1 MGDTTSGWR
10 CKSLPENTWK
20 YREMA
25 ENIPIQ
31 IIFVVLPKFHEM
43 AIPRETVE
51 SILQTARIEE
61 VVGEFVALKKK
72 GTNMWGVCPFH
83 NEKTPS
89 FSVNPARNIFK
100 CFGCGKAGDS
110 AKFLMEHEHYTY
122 PEALRYLAK
131 KYNIKIE
138 EKELTAEE
146 IMLQSVREKMFNINE
161 FADKYF
167 VDTLWNTKEGQT
179 IGLEYFRERGYLNP
193 VIEKFHLGYNPDAG
207 GGSIFT
213 EYAKKNGY
221 SEELLE
227 QIGLS
232 IKGQKGPY
240 DRFHGRVMFPIHNLT
255 GRVIGF
261 GGRILVND
269 KKSPKYQNSPESEIY
284 DKKQTLYGIYFAK
297 NAIARQDECILVEGY
312 FDVLRMHQIG
322 IENVVA
328 SSGTSLTME
337 QIRLV
342 KRYTKNITI
351 LYDGD
356 AAGVHAAL
364 RGTDMIL
371 SEGMNVRVVVL
382 PPEHDPDSFGQDFSV
397 EYVSK
402 YLKENAKDFLRF
414 KTELLLKDAEND
426 PIKRGQ
432 VIRDIVETISV
443 IPDSIFRITYVKEC
457 SHLLDMP
464 EQTLTNEL
472 NKILRVNLK
481 KSLGLGSEALPEPD
495 TTTPKQEESIEE
507 QLPAGYYQ
515 ERELVKLLLMYGNNM
530 IADERIDENG
540 QKVYEQV
547 SVAQLIVDEL
557 KMDGFLFTNH
567 VNRKIF
573 EVFDKAIDQG
583 YIPDDRFFVSHEDET
598 IAQLAA
604 DLLSSPYKL
613 DQWEKYGIFVKREED
628 MLRATVLSSIYRY
641 KDLIIEERRKTV
653 EEELKS
659 AGDSDDLL
667 ILLKR
672 KIDLDDIRKQI
683 NKMLGIVIAK

>member
-1 MGDTTSGWR
+1 VG
-10 CKSLPENTWK
+10 
-20 YREMA
+20 
-25 ENIPIQ
+25 Q
-31 IIFVVLPKFHEM
+31 FV
-43 AIPRETVE
+43 T
-51 SILQTARIEE
+51 
-61 VVGEFVALKKK
+61 LKKR
-72 GTNMWGVCPFH
+72 GSNLWGNCPFH

-146 IMLQSVREKMFNINE
+146 IMQQSLREKMFNINE

-167 VDTLWNTKEGQT
+167 VDTLWNTDEGRT
-179 IGLEYFRERGYLNP
+179 VGLEYFRERGYFDP
-193 VIEKFHLGYNPDAG
+193 IIEKFHLGYSPEKWDA
-207 GGSIFT
+207 FT
-213 EYAKKNGY
+213 TYAKENGY
-221 SEELLE
+221 SDELLE

-232 IKGQKGPY
+232 LKGNKGLY
-240 DRFHGRVMFPIHNLT
+240 DRYHGRVMFPIHNLT

-261 GGRILVND
+261 GGRILTND

-297 NAIARQDECILVEGY
+297 NAISRENECILVEGY

-342 KRYTKNITI
+342 KRYTKNITM

-356 AAGVHAAL
+356 SAGIHAAL

-382 PPEHDPDSFGQDFSV
+382 PPEHDPDTFGKENSV
-397 EYVSK
+397 EYVK
-402 YLKENAKDFLRF
+402 NYLKANAKDFVRF
-414 KTELLLKDAEND
+414 KTEQLLKDADND
-426 PIKRGQ
+426 PIKRGE
-432 VIRDIVETISV
+432 VIREIVETISV
-443 IPDSIFRITYVKEC
+443 IPDNIFRITYVKEC
-457 SHLLDMP
+457 SVLLNMP

-472 NKILRVNLK
+472 NKLLRAKFK
-481 KSLGLGSEALPEPD
+481 KSLGQEGESLPD
-495 TTTPKQEESIEE
+495 NTQTTTIATPQQPTETLEE
-507 QLPAGYYQ
+507 QLPSYYYQ
-515 ERELVKLLLMYGNNM
+515 ERELVKLLLMYGQDM
-530 IADERIDENG
+530 IVEERFDDKG
-540 QKVYEQV
+540 QRLLEQV
-547 SVAQLIVDEL
+547 TVAQFIIDDL
-557 KMDGFLFTNH
+557 KNDDCLFLDPI
-567 VNRKIF
+567 NRRIF
-573 EVFDKAIDQG
+573 DIFDKAIDEG
-583 YIPDDRFFVSHEDET
+583 TIPNDQVFISNEDAD

-604 DLLSSPYKL
+604 DLLSSQYKL
-613 DQWEKYGIFVKREED
+613 DQWEKHGIFVKREED
-628 MLRATVLSSIYRY
+628 VLRTTVLSSIYRY
-641 KDLIIEERRKTV
+641 KDLIIEERRKAV
-653 EEELKS
+653 EEKLKNTENLE
-659 AGDSDDLL
+659 DQL

-672 KIDLDDIRKQI
+672 KKELDDIRMQF
-683 NKMLGIVIAK
+683 NKALGIVIAK

>member
-1 MGDTTSGWR
+1 
-10 CKSLPENTWK
+10 
-20 YREMA
+20 
-25 ENIPIQ
+25 
-31 IIFVVLPKFHEM
+31 M

-51 SILQTARIEE
+51 QILQAAHIED
-61 VVGEFVALKKK
+61 VVGEFVTLKKK
-72 GTNMWGVCPFH
+72 GSNLWGNCPFH

-138 EKELTAEE
+138 EKQQTAEE
-146 IMLQSVREKMFNINE
+146 IMQQSVREKMYNINE

-167 VDTLWNTKEGQT
+167 VDTLWNTDEGKT
-179 IGLEYFRERGYLNP
+179 IGLEYFRERGYFDP
-193 VIEKFHLGYNPDAG
+193 IIQKFHLGYNPAKWDA
-207 GGSIFT
+207 FT

-232 IKGQKGPY
+232 IKGNNGLY
-240 DRFHGRVMFPIHNLT
+240 DRYHGRVMFPIHSLT

-342 KRYTKNITI
+342 KRYTKNITM

-356 AAGVHAAL
+356 AAGIHAAL

-382 PPEHDPDSFGQDFSV
+382 PPEHDPDTFGKEFSV
-397 EYVSK
+397 EYVSN
-402 YLKENAKDFLRF
+402 YLKENAKDFIRF

-457 SHLLDMP
+457 SRLLDMP

-472 NKILRVNLK
+472 NKILRAKLK
-481 KSLGLGSEALPEPD
+481 KTLGIEDNVVPETD
-495 TTTPKQEESIEE
+495 TTVVTPKQEENVED

-515 ERELVKLLLMYGNNM
+515 ERELVKLLLMYGQEL
-530 IADERIDENG
+530 IVDEREDENG
-540 QKVYEQV
+540 EKVYEQV
-547 SVAQLIVDEL
+547 TVAQLIVDDL
-557 KMDGFLFTNH
+557 KMDGFTFTNV

-573 EVFDKAIDQG
+573 DIFDQAIDEG
-583 YIPDDRFFVSHEDET
+583 RIPDDHYFVSNEDET

-604 DLLSSPYKL
+604 DLLSTPYKL
-613 DQWEKYGIFVKREED
+613 DQWDKYGIFVKREENV
-628 MLRATVLSSIYRY
+628 LRDTVLSSLFRY
-641 KDLIIEERRKTV
+641 KDLIIEERRKAI
-653 EEELKS
+653 EEALKNEAEL
-659 AGDSDDLL
+659 DNQL
-667 ILLKR
+667 ILLKQ
-672 KIDLDDIRKQI
+672 KKDLDDIRKQI
-683 NKMLGIVIAK
+683 NRHLGIVIAK

>member
-1 MGDTTSGWR
+1 
-10 CKSLPENTWK
+10 
-20 YREMA
+20 
-25 ENIPIQ
+25 
-31 IIFVVLPKFHEM
+31 M

-51 SILQTARIEE
+51 QILQAAHIEE
-61 VVGEFVALKKK
+61 VVGEFVTLKKR
-72 GTNMWGVCPFH
+72 GSNMWGNCPFH

-110 AKFLMEHEHYTY
+110 AKFLMEHEHFTY

-138 EKELTAEE
+138 EKQQTAEE
-146 IMLQSVREKMFNINE
+146 IMQQSLREKMFNINE

-167 VDTLWNTKEGQT
+167 VDTLWNTEEGRT

-193 VIEKFHLGYNPDAG
+193 IIEKFHLGYNPDSAHWDA
-207 GGSIFT
+207 FT
-213 EYAKKNGY
+213 DHAKKNGY

-232 IKGQKGPY
+232 IKGSKGLY
-240 DRFHGRVMFPIHNLT
+240 DRYHGRVMFPIHSLT

-342 KRYTKNITI
+342 KRYTKNITM

-356 AAGVHAAL
+356 AAGIHAAL

-382 PPEHDPDSFGQDFSV
+382 PPEHDPDTFGKEFST
-397 EYVSK
+397 EYVSN
-402 YLKENAKDFLRF
+402 YLKENAKDFIRF

-457 SHLLDMP
+457 SRLLDMP

-472 NKILRVNLK
+472 NKILRSKLK
-481 KSLGLGSEALPEPD
+481 KTLGIDDNVVPETE
-495 TTTPKQEESIEE
+495 TTTVTPKQEESVED

-515 ERELVKLLLMYGNNM
+515 ERELVKLLLMYGKEM
-530 IADERIDENG
+530 IADERLDENG
-540 QKVYEQV
+540 EKIYEQV
-547 SVAQLIVDEL
+547 SVAQLIVDDL
-557 KMDGFLFTNH
+557 KMDDFLFTNAI
-567 VNRKIF
+567 NRKIF
-573 EVFDKAIDQG
+573 DIFDQAIDAG
-583 YIPDDRFFVSHEDET
+583 YIPDDQYFVSHEDET

-604 DLLSSPYKL
+604 DLLSTPYKL
-613 DQWEKYGIFVKREED
+613 DQWEKYGIFVKQEED
-628 MLRATVLSSIYRY
+628 VLRATVLSTIYRY
-641 KDLIIEERRKTV
+641 KDLIIEERRKAI
-653 EEELKS
+653 EEELKTTE
-659 AGDSDDLL
+659 DVDDQL

-672 KIDLDDIRKQI
+672 KKDLDDIRKQI
-683 NKMLGIVIAK
+683 NKELGIVIAK

>member
-1 MGDTTSGWR
+1 
-10 CKSLPENTWK
+10 
-20 YREMA
+20 
-25 ENIPIQ
+25 
-31 IIFVVLPKFHEM
+31 M

-51 SILQTARIEE
+51 QILQAAHIEE
-61 VVGEFVALKKK
+61 VVGEFVTLKKR
-72 GTNMWGVCPFH
+72 GSNLWGNCPFH

-110 AKFLMEHEHYTY
+110 AKFLMEHEHFSY

-138 EKELTAEE
+138 EKEQTAEE

-167 VDTLWNTKEGQT
+167 VDTLWNTDEGKT
-179 IGLEYFRERGYLNP
+179 IGLQYFRERGYLNP
-193 VIEKFHLGYNPDAG
+193 IIEKFHLGYSPAKWDA
-207 GGSIFT
+207 FT
-213 EYAKKNGY
+213 AYAKENGY
-221 SEELLE
+221 SDELLE
-227 QIGLS
+227 QIGFS
-232 IKGQKGPY
+232 IKGQKGLY
-240 DRFHGRVMFPIHNLT
+240 DRYHGRVMFPIHNLT

-261 GGRILVND
+261 GGRILQND
-269 KKSPKYQNSPESEIY
+269 PEKKLAKYQNSPESEIY

-342 KRYTKNITI
+342 KRYTKNITM

-356 AAGVHAAL
+356 SAGIHAAL

-371 SEGMNVRVVVL
+371 GEGMNVRIVML
-382 PPEHDPDSFGQDFSV
+382 PPEHDPDTFGKEFSV
-397 EYVSK
+397 EYVSN
-402 YLKENAKDFLRF
+402 YLKENAKDFIRF
-414 KTELLLKDAEND
+414 KTELLLKDTGND

-432 VIRDIVETISV
+432 VVRDIVETIAV

-457 SHLLDMP
+457 SRLLDMP

-472 NKILRVNLK
+472 NKILRAK
-481 KSLGLGSEALPEPD
+481 FRKSLGVEGEALPETD
-495 TTTPKQEESIEE
+495 TKPVTPKQEETIED

-515 ERELVKLLLMYGNNM
+515 ERELVKLLLMFGAEM
-530 IADERIDENG
+530 IVDVRDDENG

-547 SVAQLIVDEL
+547 TVAQFIIDDLKNDECQ
-557 KMDGFLFTNH
+557 FLDP
-567 VNRKIF
+567 VNRK
-573 EVFDKAIDQG
+573 VFDFFDLAIDEG
-583 YIPDDRFFVSHEDET
+583 RIPDGQFFTSNEDEA
-598 IAQLAA
+598 IAELAA
-604 DLLSSPYKL
+604 NLLSSPYKL
-613 DQWEKYGIFVKREED
+613 DRWEKHGIFVKREEN
-628 MLRATVLSSIYRY
+628 MLRTTVLSSIYRY
-641 KDLIIEERRKTV
+641 KDLIIEGRRKAV
-653 EEELKS
+653 EEELKTET
-659 AGDSDDLL
+659 DPDNQL

-672 KIDLDDIRKQI
+672 MKDYDEIRKRF
-683 NKMLGIVIAK
+683 NKELGIVIAK

>member
-1 MGDTTSGWR
+1 
-10 CKSLPENTWK
+10 
-20 YREMA
+20 
-25 ENIPIQ
+25 
-31 IIFVVLPKFHEM
+31 M

-51 SILQTARIEE
+51 QILQAARIEE
-61 VVGEFVALKKK
+61 VVGEFVTLKKR
-72 GTNMWGVCPFH
+72 GSNMWGTCPFH

-110 AKFLMEHEHYTY
+110 AKFLMEHEHFSY

-138 EKELTAEE
+138 EKEQTPEE
-146 IMLQSVREKMFNINE
+146 IMQQSLREKMFNINE

-167 VDTLWNTKEGQT
+167 VDTLWNTEEGRA
-179 IGLEYFRERGYLNP
+179 IGLEYFRERGYFDP
-193 VIEKFHLGYNPDAG
+193 IIEKFHLGYNPDATHWDA
-207 GGSIFT
+207 FT
-213 EYAKKNGY
+213 EHAKKNGY

-232 IKGQKGPY
+232 IKGQKGLY
-240 DRFHGRVMFPIHNLT
+240 DRYHGRVMFPIHNLT

-342 KRYTKNITI
+342 KRYTKNITM

-356 AAGVHAAL
+356 AAGIHAAL

-382 PPEHDPDSFGQDFSV
+382 PPEHDPDTFGKEFST
-397 EYVSK
+397 EYVTN
-402 YLKENAKDFLRF
+402 YLKENAKDFIRF

-443 IPDSIFRITYVKEC
+443 IPDNIFRITYVKEC
-457 SHLLDMP
+457 SRLLDMP
-464 EQTLTNEL
+464 EQALTNEL
-472 NKILRVNLK
+472 NKILRAKLK
-481 KSLGLGSEALPEPD
+481 KTLGVEGEALPEPD
-495 TTTPKQEESIEE
+495 TTTTKQEEPAED

-515 ERELVKLLLMYGNNM
+515 ERELVKLLLMYGQET
-530 IADERIDENG
+530 IYDEREEENG
-540 QKVYEQV
+540 EKIFEQV
-547 SVAQLIVDEL
+547 TVAQFIIDDL
-557 KMDGFLFTNH
+557 KMDGILFVDP
-567 VNRKIF
+567 VNRK
-573 EVFDKAIDQG
+573 VFDIYDQALDEG
-583 YIPDDRFFVSHEDET
+583 RIPDDQFFVSHEDEGVS
-598 IAQLAA
+598 QLAA
-604 DLLSSPYKL
+604 DLLSTPYKL

-628 MLRATVLSSIYRY
+628 VLKATVMSSIYRY
-641 KDLIIEERRKTV
+641 KDLIIESRRKDV

-659 AGDSDDLL
+659 AEDLGDQL

-672 KIDLDDIRKQI
+672 KKDLDEIRKHI
-683 NKMLGIVIAK
+683 NKKLGIVIAK

>member
-1 MGDTTSGWR
+1 
-10 CKSLPENTWK
+10 
-20 YREMA
+20 
-25 ENIPIQ
+25 
-31 IIFVVLPKFHEM
+31 M

-51 SILQTARIEE
+51 QILQAAHIEE
-61 VVGEFVALKKK
+61 VVGEFVTLKKK
-72 GTNMWGVCPFH
+72 GSNLWGNCPFR

-138 EKELTAEE
+138 EKQQTAEE
-146 IMLQSVREKMFNINE
+146 VMQQSIREKMFNINE

-167 VDTLWNTKEGQT
+167 VDTLWNTDEGKT
-179 IGLEYFRERGYLNP
+179 FGLEYFRERGYFDP
-193 VIEKFHLGYNPDAG
+193 IIQKFHLGYNPAKWDA
-207 GGSIFT
+207 FT
-213 EYAKKNGY
+213 SYAKKNGY

-232 IKGQKGPY
+232 IKGNNGLY
-240 DRFHGRVMFPIHNLT
+240 DRYHGRVMFPIHSLT

-261 GGRILVND
+261 GGRILTND

-297 NAIARQDECILVEGY
+297 NAIARLDECILVEGY

-342 KRYTKNITI
+342 KRYTKNITM

-356 AAGVHAAL
+356 AAGIHAAL

-382 PPEHDPDSFGQDFSV
+382 PPEHDPDTFGKEFST
-397 EYVSK
+397 EYVSN
-402 YLKENAKDFLRF
+402 YLKENAKDFIRF

-457 SHLLDMP
+457 SRLLDMP

-472 NKILRVNLK
+472 NKILRAKLK
-481 KSLGLGSEALPEPD
+481 KTLGIEENVVPETD
-495 TTTPKQEESIEE
+495 TTTVTPKQDENVEE

-515 ERELVKLLLMYGNNM
+515 ERELVKLLLMYGKEV
-530 IADERIDENG
+530 IVDEREDENG
-540 QKVYEQV
+540 EKVYEQV
-547 SVAQLIVDEL
+547 TVAQMIVDDL
-557 KMDGFLFTNH
+557 KMDGFTFTNV

-573 EVFDKAIDQG
+573 DLFDQALDEGRIPNDQ
-583 YIPDDRFFVSHEDET
+583 FFISHEDET

-613 DQWEKYGIFVKREED
+613 DQWEKYGIYVKREEN
-628 MLRATVLSSIYRY
+628 MLRTTVLSSLYRY
-641 KDLIIEERRKTV
+641 KDLIIGERRKAI
-653 EEELKS
+653 EEALKTEE
-659 AGDSDDLL
+659 DLDNQL
-667 ILLKR
+667 ILLKQ
-672 KIDLDDIRKQI
+672 KKDLDDIRKQI
-683 NKMLGIVIAK
+683 NKELGIVIAK

>member
-1 MGDTTSGWR
+1 
-10 CKSLPENTWK
+10 
-20 YREMA
+20 
-25 ENIPIQ
+25 
-31 IIFVVLPKFHEM
+31 M

-51 SILQTARIEE
+51 QILQAARIEE
-61 VVGEFVALKKK
+61 VVGEFVTLKKR
-72 GTNMWGVCPFH
+72 GSNMWGTCPFH

-110 AKFLMEHEHYTY
+110 AKFLMEHEHFSY

-138 EKELTAEE
+138 EKEQTPEE
-146 IMLQSVREKMFNINE
+146 IMQQSLREKMFNINE

-167 VDTLWNTKEGQT
+167 VDTLWNTEEGRA
-179 IGLEYFRERGYLNP
+179 IGLEYFRERGYFDP
-193 VIEKFHLGYNPDAG
+193 IIEKFHLGYNPDATHWDA
-207 GGSIFT
+207 FT
-213 EYAKKNGY
+213 EHAKKNGY

-232 IKGQKGPY
+232 IKGQKGLY
-240 DRFHGRVMFPIHNLT
+240 DRYHGRVMFPIHNLT

-337 QIRLV
+337 QICLV
-342 KRYTKNITI
+342 KRYTKNITM

-356 AAGVHAAL
+356 AAGIHAAL

-382 PPEHDPDSFGQDFSV
+382 PPEHDPDTFGKEFST
-397 EYVSK
+397 EYVTN
-402 YLKENAKDFLRF
+402 YLKENAKDFIRF

-443 IPDSIFRITYVKEC
+443 IPDNIFRITYVKEC
-457 SHLLDMP
+457 SRLLDMP
-464 EQTLTNEL
+464 EQALTNEL
-472 NKILRVNLK
+472 NKILRAKLK
-481 KSLGLGSEALPEPD
+481 KTLGVEGEALPEPD
-495 TTTPKQEESIEE
+495 TTTTKQEEPAED

-515 ERELVKLLLMYGNNM
+515 ERELVKLLLMYGQET
-530 IADERIDENG
+530 IYDEREEENG
-540 QKVYEQV
+540 EKIFEQV
-547 SVAQLIVDEL
+547 TVAQFIIDDL
-557 KMDGFLFTNH
+557 KMDGILFVDP
-567 VNRKIF
+567 VNRK
-573 EVFDKAIDQG
+573 VFDIYDQALDEG
-583 YIPDDRFFVSHEDET
+583 RIPDDQFFFSHEDEGVS
-598 IAQLAA
+598 QLAA
-604 DLLSSPYKL
+604 DLLSTPYKL

-628 MLRATVLSSIYRY
+628 VLKATVMSSIYRY
-641 KDLIIEERRKTV
+641 KDLIIESRRKDV

-659 AGDSDDLL
+659 AEDLGDQL

-672 KIDLDDIRKQI
+672 KKDLDEIRRHI
-683 NKMLGIVIAK
+683 NKKLGIVIAK

>member
-1 MGDTTSGWR
+1 
-10 CKSLPENTWK
+10 
-20 YREMA
+20 
-25 ENIPIQ
+25 
-31 IIFVVLPKFHEM
+31 M

-51 SILQTARIEE
+51 QILQTARIEE
-61 VVGEFVALKKK
+61 VVGEFVALKKR
-72 GTNMWGVCPFH
+72 GSNLWGACPFH

-138 EKELTAEE
+138 EKEQTAEE
-146 IMLQSVREKMFNINE
+146 IMQQSIREKMFNINE

-167 VDTLWNTKEGQT
+167 VDTLWNTEEGRT
-179 IGLEYFRERGYLNP
+179 IGLEYFRERGYFDP
-193 VIEKFHLGYNPDAG
+193 IIQKFHLGYSPAEWDA
-207 GGSIFT
+207 FT
-213 EYAKKNGY
+213 KHAKQNGY
-221 SEELLE
+221 ADDLLE
-227 QIGLS
+227 QIGFS
-232 IKGQKGPY
+232 IKGQKGLY
-240 DRFHGRVMFPIHNLT
+240 DRYHGRVMFPIHNLT
-255 GRVIGF
+255 GKVIGF
-261 GGRILVND
+261 GGRILTND

-297 NAIARQDECILVEGY
+297 NAIAKSDECILVEGY

-322 IENVVA
+322 VENVVA

-342 KRYTKNITI
+342 KRYTKNITM

-356 AAGVHAAL
+356 AAGLHAAL

-382 PPEHDPDSFGQDFSV
+382 PPEHDPDTFGKEFSV
-397 EYVSK
+397 EYVSN
-402 YLKENAKDFLRF
+402 YLKENAKDFIRF

-432 VIRDIVETISV
+432 VIHDIVETISV
-443 IPDSIFRITYVKEC
+443 IPDNIFRITYVKEC
-457 SHLLDMP
+457 SHLLNMP

-472 NKILRVNLK
+472 NKLLRSKYK
-481 KSLGLGSEALPEPD
+481 KSLGIEDNAVTETD
-495 TTTPKQEESIEE
+495 TTTTTKQEESVED

-515 ERELVKLLLMYGNNM
+515 ERELVKLLLMYGKHM
-530 IADERIDENG
+530 IADERLDENG

-547 SVAQLIVDEL
+547 SVAQLIIDEL
-557 KMDGFLFTNH
+557 KMDGFVFTNH
-567 VNRKIF
+567 VNQKIF
-573 EVFDKAIDQG
+573 NIFDQAIDEG
-583 YIPDDRFFVSHEDET
+583 YIPDDQVFVSHEDET

-604 DLLSSPYKL
+604 DLLLSPYRL
-613 DQWEKYGIFVKREED
+613 DQWEKYGIFVKQEED
-628 MLRATVLSSIYRY
+628 VLRAMVLSSIYRY
-641 KDLIIEERRKTV
+641 KDLIIEERRKTI
-653 EEELKS
+653 EEELK
-659 AGDSDDLL
+659 ATTDLADQF
-667 ILLKR
+667 ILLKQ
-672 KIDLDDIRKQI
+672 KKDLDEIRKQI
-683 NKMLGIVIAK
+683 NKELGIVIAK

>member
-1 MGDTTSGWR
+1 
-10 CKSLPENTWK
+10 
-20 YREMA
+20 
-25 ENIPIQ
+25 
-31 IIFVVLPKFHEM
+31 M

-51 SILQTARIEE
+51 QILQAARIEE
-61 VVGEFVALKKK
+61 VVGEFVTLKKR
-72 GTNMWGVCPFH
+72 GSNLWGNCPFH

-110 AKFLMEHEHYTY
+110 AKFLMEHEHFTY

-138 EKELTAEE
+138 EKQQTAAE
-146 IMLQSVREKMFNINE
+146 IMQQSIREKMYNINE

-167 VDTLWNTKEGQT
+167 VDTLWNTEEGKT

-193 VIEKFHLGYNPDAG
+193 IIEKFHLGYNPDSAHWDA
-207 GGSIFT
+207 FT
-213 EYAKKNGY
+213 EHAKKNGY

-232 IKGQKGPY
+232 IKGSKGLY
-240 DRFHGRVMFPIHNLT
+240 DRYHGRVMFPIHSLT

-342 KRYTKNITI
+342 KRYTKNITM

-356 AAGVHAAL
+356 AAGIHAAL

-382 PPEHDPDSFGQDFSV
+382 PPEHDPDTFGKEFST
-397 EYVSK
+397 EYVSN
-402 YLKENAKDFLRF
+402 YLKENAKDFIRF
-414 KTELLLKDAEND
+414 KTELLLKDAESD

-432 VIRDIVETISV
+432 VIREIVETISV

-457 SHLLDMP
+457 SRLLDMP

-472 NKILRVNLK
+472 NKILRSKLK
-481 KSLGLGSEALPEPD
+481 KTLGIEDNVVPETD
-495 TTTPKQEESIEE
+495 ATTVTPKQEESVDD
-507 QLPAGYYQ
+507 QLPAGYFQ
-515 ERELVKLLLMYGNNM
+515 ERELVKLLLMYGKEM
-530 IADERIDENG
+530 IADERLDENG
-540 QKVYEQV
+540 EKIYEQV
-547 SVAQLIVDEL
+547 SVAQLIVDDL
-557 KMDGFLFTNH
+557 KMDDFVFTNV
-567 VNRKIF
+567 VNKKIF
-573 EVFDKAIDQG
+573 DIFDQAIDAG
-583 YIPDDRFFVSHEDET
+583 YIPDDQFFVSNEDET

-604 DLLSSPYKL
+604 DLLSTPYKL

-641 KDLIIEERRKTV
+641 KDLIIEERRKAI
-653 EEELKS
+653 EEELKTTED
-659 AGDSDDLL
+659 ADDQF

-672 KIDLDDIRKQI
+672 KKDLDDIRKQI
-683 NKMLGIVIAK
+683 NKELGIVIAK

>member
-1 MGDTTSGWR
+1 
-10 CKSLPENTWK
+10 
-20 YREMA
+20 
-25 ENIPIQ
+25 
-31 IIFVVLPKFHEM
+31 M

-51 SILQTARIEE
+51 QILQAAHIEE
-61 VVGEFVALKKK
+61 VVGEFVTLKKR
-72 GTNMWGVCPFH
+72 GSNLWGNCPFH

-110 AKFLMEHEHYTY
+110 AKFLMEHEHFTY

-138 EKELTAEE
+138 EKQQTPEE
-146 IMLQSVREKMFNINE
+146 IMQQSIREKMFNINE

-167 VDTLWNTKEGQT
+167 VDTLWNTDEGKT
-179 IGLEYFRERGYLNP
+179 IGLEYFRERGYFDP
-193 VIEKFHLGYNPDAG
+193 IIEKFHLGYSPAKWDA
-207 GGSIFT
+207 FT
-213 EYAKKNGY
+213 THAKQNGY
-221 SEELLE
+221 ADELLE
-227 QIGLS
+227 QIGFS
-232 IKGQKGPY
+232 IKGQKGLY
-240 DRFHGRVMFPIHNLT
+240 DRYHGRVMFPIHNLT

-261 GGRILVND
+261 GGRILTND

-342 KRYTKNITI
+342 KRYTKNITM

-356 AAGVHAAL
+356 AAGQHAAL

-371 SEGMNVRVVVL
+371 SEGMNVRVVLL
-382 PPEHDPDSFGQDFSV
+382 PPEHDPDTFGKEFSV
-397 EYVSK
+397 EYVSN
-402 YLKENAKDFLRF
+402 YLKENAKDFIRF

-432 VIRDIVETISV
+432 VIRDIVESISV

-457 SHLLDMP
+457 SRLLDMP

-472 NKILRVNLK
+472 NKILRAKLK
-481 KSLGLGSEALPEPD
+481 KTLGIEDNVAPETD
-495 TTTPKQEESIEE
+495 ATTSPKQEETVED

-515 ERELVKLLLMYGNNM
+515 ERELVKLLLMYGGELFV
-530 IADERIDENG
+530 DDRKDENG
-540 QKVYEQV
+540 EIVYEQV
-547 SVAQLIVDEL
+547 SVAQYIIDEL
-557 KMDGFLFTNH
+557 KQDGFLFTNV

-573 EVFDKAIDQG
+573 DIFDHALDEGRIPNDQ
-583 YIPDDRFFVSHEDET
+583 FFVSHEDET
-598 IAQLAA
+598 IAERAA
-604 DLLSSPYKL
+604 DLLSTPYKL
-613 DQWEKYGIFVKREED
+613 DQWEKYSIFVKREEN
-628 MLRATVLSSIYRY
+628 MLRSVVKSSVARYRE
-641 KDLIIEERRKTV
+641 IIVDDRCKAI
-653 EEELKS
+653 EEELKTTE
-659 AGDSDDLL
+659 DLDDQF

-672 KIDLDDIRKQI
+672 KKDLDDMRKQI
-683 NKMLGIVIAK
+683 NDELGIVITK

>member
-1 MGDTTSGWR
+1 
-10 CKSLPENTWK
+10 
-20 YREMA
+20 
-25 ENIPIQ
+25 
-31 IIFVVLPKFHEM
+31 M

-51 SILQTARIEE
+51 QILQAAHIEE
-61 VVGEFVALKKK
+61 VVGEFVTLKKR
-72 GTNMWGVCPFH
+72 GSNLWGNCPFH

-110 AKFLMEHEHYTY
+110 AKFLMEHEHFTY

-138 EKELTAEE
+138 EKQQTPEE
-146 IMLQSVREKMFNINE
+146 IMQQSIREKMFNINE

-167 VDTLWNTKEGQT
+167 VDTLWNTDEGKT
-179 IGLEYFRERGYLNP
+179 IGLEYFRERGYFDP
-193 VIEKFHLGYNPDAG
+193 IIEKFHLGYSPAKWDA
-207 GGSIFT
+207 FT
-213 EYAKKNGY
+213 THAKQNGY
-221 SEELLE
+221 ADELLE
-227 QIGLS
+227 QIGFS
-232 IKGQKGPY
+232 IKGQKGLY
-240 DRFHGRVMFPIHNLT
+240 DRYHGRVMFPIHNLT

-261 GGRILVND
+261 GGRILTND

-342 KRYTKNITI
+342 KRYTKNITM

-356 AAGVHAAL
+356 AAGQHAAL

-371 SEGMNVRVVVL
+371 SEGMNVRVVLL
-382 PPEHDPDSFGQDFSV
+382 PPEHDPDTFGKEFSV
-397 EYVSK
+397 EYVSN
-402 YLKENAKDFLRF
+402 YLKENAKDFIRF

-432 VIRDIVETISV
+432 VIRDIVESISV

-457 SHLLDMP
+457 SRLLDMP

-472 NKILRVNLK
+472 NKILRAKLK
-481 KSLGLGSEALPEPD
+481 KTLGIEDNVATETD
-495 TTTPKQEESIEE
+495 ATTSPKQEETVED

-515 ERELVKLLLMYGNNM
+515 ERELVKLLLMYGGESFV
-530 IADERIDENG
+530 DDRKDENG
-540 QKVYEQV
+540 EIVYEQV
-547 SVAQLIVDEL
+547 SVAQYIIDEL
-557 KMDGFLFTNH
+557 KQDGFLFTNV

-573 EVFDKAIDQG
+573 DIFDHALDEGRIPNDQ
-583 YIPDDRFFVSHEDET
+583 FFVSHEDET
-598 IAQLAA
+598 IAERAA
-604 DLLSSPYKL
+604 DLLSTPYKL
-613 DQWEKYGIFVKREED
+613 DQWEKYSIFVKREEN
-628 MLRATVLSSIYRY
+628 MLRSVVKSSVARYRE
-641 KDLIIEERRKTV
+641 IIVDDRCKAI
-653 EEELKS
+653 EEELKTTE
-659 AGDSDDLL
+659 DLDDQF

-672 KIDLDDIRKQI
+672 KKDLDDMRKQI
-683 NKMLGIVIAK
+683 NDELGIVITK

>member
-1 MGDTTSGWR
+1 MSFFTIFAIQFTT
-10 CKSLPENTWK
+10 
-20 YREMA
+20 
-25 ENIPIQ
+25 
-31 IIFVVLPKFHEM
+31 M

-51 SILQTARIEE
+51 QILQAAHIEE
-61 VVGEFVALKKK
+61 VVGEFVTLKKR
-72 GTNMWGVCPFH
+72 GSNLWGNCPFH

-138 EKELTAEE
+138 EKEQTPEE
-146 IMLQSVREKMFNINE
+146 IMQQSIREKMFNINE

-167 VDTLWNTKEGQT
+167 VDTLWNTEEGKT
-179 IGLEYFRERGYLNP
+179 IGLQYFRERGYLNP
-193 VIEKFHLGYNPDAG
+193 IIEKFQLGYSPAKWDA
-207 GGSIFT
+207 FT
-213 EYAKKNGY
+213 TYAKQNGY

-232 IKGQKGPY
+232 LKGNKGLY
-240 DRFHGRVMFPIHNLT
+240 DRYHGRVMFPIHNLT

-269 KKSPKYQNSPESEIY
+269 PEKKSPKYQNSPESEIY

-342 KRYTKNITI
+342 KRYTKNITM
-351 LYDGD
+351 LYNGD
-356 AAGVHAAL
+356 AAGQHAAL

-371 SEGMNVRVVVL
+371 SEGMNVRVVLL
-382 PPEHDPDSFGQDFSV
+382 PPEHDPDTFGKEYSV
-397 EYVSK
+397 EYVSN
-402 YLKENAKDFLRF
+402 YLKENAKDFVRF

-432 VIRDIVETISV
+432 VIREIVETISV

-457 SHLLDMP
+457 SRLLDMP

-472 NKILRVNLK
+472 NKILRAKLK
-481 KSLGLGSEALPEPD
+481 KTLGIDENVIPETEAT
-495 TTTPKQEESIEE
+495 TTTPKQEETVED
-507 QLPAGYYQ
+507 QLPAGFYQ
-515 ERELVKLLLMYGNNM
+515 ERELVKLLLMYGKEM
-530 IADERIDENG
+530 IVDERIDESG
-540 QKVYEQV
+540 ERILEQV
-547 SVAQLIVDEL
+547 SVAQFIVDDL
-557 KMDGFLFTNH
+557 KNDGFVFTNA
-567 VNRKIF
+567 VNQKIF
-573 EVFDKAIDQG
+573 NIFDQAIDEG
-583 YIPDDRFFVSHEDET
+583 IIPDDSFFVSHEDET

-628 MLRATVLSSIYRY
+628 ILWATVLSSIYRY
-641 KDLIIEERRKTV
+641 KDLIIEQRRRAV
-653 EEELKS
+653 EEELKTTV
-659 AGDSDDLL
+659 DPDDQL

-672 KIDLDDIRKQI
+672 KKDLDDIRKTI
-683 NKMLGIVIAK
+683 NKELGIVIAK

>member
-1 MGDTTSGWR
+1 M
-10 CKSLPENTWK
+10 E
-20 YREMA
+20 
-25 ENIPIQ
+25 Q
-31 IIFVVLPKFHEM
+31 
-43 AIPRETVE
+43 
-51 SILQTARIEE
+51 ILQAAHIEE
-61 VVGEFVALKKK
+61 VVGEFVTLKKR
-72 GTNMWGVCPFH
+72 GSNMWGNCPFH

-110 AKFLMEHEHYTY
+110 AKFLMEHEHFSY

-138 EKELTAEE
+138 EKEQTAEE
-146 IMLQSVREKMFNINE
+146 IMQQSIREKMFNINE

-167 VDTLWNTKEGQT
+167 VDTLWNTEEGKT
-179 IGLEYFRERGYLNP
+179 IGLEYFRERGYFDP
-193 VIEKFHLGYNPDAG
+193 IIQKFHLGYSPAEWDA
-207 GGSIFT
+207 FT
-213 EYAKKNGY
+213 KHAKQNGY
-221 SEELLE
+221 SDELLE

-232 IKGQKGPY
+232 IKGQKGLY
-240 DRFHGRVMFPIHNLT
+240 DRYHGRVMFPIHNLT
-255 GRVIGF
+255 GHVIGF
-261 GGRILVND
+261 GGRILTND

-297 NAIARQDECILVEGY
+297 NAIAKNDECILVEGY

-342 KRYTKNITI
+342 KRYTKNITM

-356 AAGVHAAL
+356 AAGIHAAL

-382 PPEHDPDSFGQDFSV
+382 PPEHDPDTFGKEFSV
-397 EYVSK
+397 EYVSN
-402 YLKENAKDFLRF
+402 YLKDNAKDFIRF

-457 SHLLDMP
+457 SRLLDMP

-472 NKILRVNLK
+472 NKILRAKLK
-481 KSLGLGSEALPEPD
+481 KTLGIDENVVSETD
-495 TTTPKQEESIEE
+495 TTTVTPKQEENIED

-515 ERELVKLLLMYGNNM
+515 ERELVKLLLMYGQEM
-530 IADERIDENG
+530 IVDERFDEEG

-547 SVAQLIVDEL
+547 SVAQLIIDDL
-557 KMDGFLFTNH
+557 KGDGFVFTNV

-573 EVFDKAIDQG
+573 DLFDQALDEG
-583 YIPDDRFFVSHEDET
+583 RIPNDAFFVSNEDET
-598 IAQLAA
+598 IALLAA

-613 DQWEKYGIFVKREED
+613 DQWENYGIFVKKEED
-628 MLRATVLSSIYRY
+628 VLRATVLSTLFRY
-641 KDLIIEERRKTV
+641 KDLIIEERRKAI
-653 EEELKS
+653 EEELKN
-659 AGDSDDLL
+659 AVDMEDQL

-672 KIDLDDIRKQI
+672 KKDLDDIRKQI
-683 NKMLGIVIAK
+683 NKELGIVIAK

>member
-1 MGDTTSGWR
+1 
-10 CKSLPENTWK
+10 
-20 YREMA
+20 
-25 ENIPIQ
+25 
-31 IIFVVLPKFHEM
+31 M

-51 SILQTARIEE
+51 QILQASRIEE
-61 VVGEFVALKKK
+61 VVGEFVTLKKR
-72 GTNMWGVCPFH
+72 GSNMWGNCPFH

-110 AKFLMEHEHYTY
+110 AKFLMEHEHFTY

-138 EKELTAEE
+138 EKEQTAEE
-146 IMLQSVREKMFNINE
+146 LMLQSVREKMFNINE
-161 FADKYF
+161 FADKFF
-167 VDTLWNTKEGQT
+167 VDTLWNTEEGKT

-193 VIEKFHLGYNPDAG
+193 IIEKFHLGYSPAKWDA
-207 GGSIFT
+207 FT

-221 SEELLE
+221 SDELLE
-227 QIGLS
+227 QIGFS
-232 IKGQKGPY
+232 IKGQKGLY
-240 DRFHGRVMFPIHNLT
+240 DRYHGRVMFPIHSLT

-297 NAIARQDECILVEGY
+297 NAIAKQDECILVEGY

-342 KRYTKNITI
+342 KRYTKNITM

-382 PPEHDPDSFGQDFSV
+382 PPEHDPDTFAKEFSV
-397 EYVSK
+397 EYVTN
-402 YLKENAKDFLRF
+402 YLKDNAKDFVRF
-414 KTELLLKDAEND
+414 KTELLLKDAQND

-457 SHLLDMP
+457 SRLLDMP

-472 NKILRVNLK
+472 NKILRAKLK
-481 KSLGLGSEALPEPD
+481 KTLGIEENVVTETD
-495 TTTPKQEESIEE
+495 TTTTPKQDETVED

-515 ERELVKLLLMYGNNM
+515 ERELVKLLLMYGREM
-530 IADERIDENG
+530 IVDERKDEED
-540 QKVYEQV
+540 QLVYEQV
-547 SVAQLIVDEL
+547 SVAQFIIDDL
-557 KMDGFLFTNH
+557 KNDGCLFLDP
-567 VNRKIF
+567 VNRK
-573 EVFDKAIDQG
+573 VFDLIDRAIDEG
-583 YIPDDRFFVSHEDET
+583 NIPDDQFFVSNEDEA

-613 DQWEKYGIFVKREED
+613 DQWARHNIFVLSEED
-628 MLRATVLSSIYRY
+628 NLRNTVMSSLLRY
-641 KDLIIEERRKTV
+641 KDLIIEDRRKAI
-653 EEELKS
+653 EEELKTTEEL
-659 AGDSDDLL
+659 DNQL

-672 KIDLDDIRKQI
+672 KKDLDDIRMRI
-683 NKMLGIVIAK
+683 NKELGIVIAK

>member
-1 MGDTTSGWR
+1 
-10 CKSLPENTWK
+10 
-20 YREMA
+20 
-25 ENIPIQ
+25 
-31 IIFVVLPKFHEM
+31 M

-51 SILQTARIEE
+51 QILQAAHIEE
-61 VVGEFVALKKK
+61 VVGEFVTLKKR
-72 GTNMWGVCPFH
+72 GSNMWGNCPFH

-110 AKFLMEHEHYTY
+110 AKFLMEHEHFSY

-138 EKELTAEE
+138 EKEQTAEE
-146 IMLQSVREKMFNINE
+146 IMQQSIREKMFNINE

-167 VDTLWNTKEGQT
+167 VDTLWNTEEGKT
-179 IGLEYFRERGYLNP
+179 IGLEYFRERGYFDP
-193 VIEKFHLGYNPDAG
+193 IIQKFHLGYSPAEWDA
-207 GGSIFT
+207 FT
-213 EYAKKNGY
+213 KHAKQNGY
-221 SEELLE
+221 SDELLE

-232 IKGQKGPY
+232 IKGQKGLY
-240 DRFHGRVMFPIHNLT
+240 DRYHGRVMFPIHNLT
-255 GRVIGF
+255 GHVIGF
-261 GGRILVND
+261 GGRILTND

-297 NAIARQDECILVEGY
+297 NAIAKNDECILVEGY

-342 KRYTKNITI
+342 KRYTKNITM

-356 AAGVHAAL
+356 AAGIHAAL

-382 PPEHDPDSFGQDFSV
+382 PPEHDPDTFGKEFSV
-397 EYVSK
+397 EYVSN
-402 YLKENAKDFLRF
+402 YLKDNAKDFIRF

-457 SHLLDMP
+457 SRLLDMP

-472 NKILRVNLK
+472 NKILRAKLK
-481 KSLGLGSEALPEPD
+481 KTLGIDENVVSETD
-495 TTTPKQEESIEE
+495 TTTVTPKQEENIED

-515 ERELVKLLLMYGNNM
+515 ERELVKLLLMYGQEM
-530 IADERIDENG
+530 IVDERFDEEG

-547 SVAQLIVDEL
+547 SVAQLIIDDL
-557 KMDGFLFTNH
+557 KGDGFVFTNV

-573 EVFDKAIDQG
+573 DLFDQALDEG
-583 YIPDDRFFVSHEDET
+583 RIPNDAFFVSNEDET
-598 IAQLAA
+598 IALLAA

-613 DQWEKYGIFVKREED
+613 DQWENYGIFVKKEED
-628 MLRATVLSSIYRY
+628 VLRATVLSTLFRY
-641 KDLIIEERRKTV
+641 KDLIIEERRKAI
-653 EEELKS
+653 EEELKN
-659 AGDSDDLL
+659 AVDMEDQL

-672 KIDLDDIRKQI
+672 KKDLDDIRKQI
-683 NKMLGIVIAK
+683 NKELGIVIAK

>member
-1 MGDTTSGWR
+1 
-10 CKSLPENTWK
+10 
-20 YREMA
+20 
-25 ENIPIQ
+25 
-31 IIFVVLPKFHEM
+31 M
-43 AIPRETVE
+43 AIPKETVE
-51 SILQTARIEE
+51 QILQAAHIEE
-61 VVGEFVALKKK
+61 VVGEFVTLKKR
-72 GTNMWGVCPFH
+72 GSNMWGNCPFH

-122 PEALRYLAK
+122 PEALHYLAK

-138 EKELTAEE
+138 EREQTAEE
-146 IMLQSVREKMFNINE
+146 LMLQSVREKMFNINE

-167 VDTLWNTKEGQT
+167 VDTLWNTEEGKT
-179 IGLEYFRERGYLNP
+179 IGLKYFRERGYFDP
-193 VIEKFHLGYNPDAG
+193 IIEKFHLGYCPEKRDA
-207 GGSIFT
+207 FT
-213 EYAKKNGY
+213 QYAKSNGY

-232 IKGQKGPY
+232 LKGNKGLY
-240 DRFHGRVMFPIHNLT
+240 DRYHGRVMFPIHNLT
-255 GRVIGF
+255 GKVIGF
-261 GGRILVND
+261 GGRILTND

-284 DKKQTLYGIYFAK
+284 DKKNTLYGIYFAK
-297 NAIARQDECILVEGY
+297 SAISKQNECILVEGY

-342 KRYTKNITI
+342 KRYTKNITM

-356 AAGVHAAL
+356 SAGIHAAL

-382 PPEHDPDSFGQDFSV
+382 PPEHDPDTFGKDHSV
-397 EYVSK
+397 EYVTN
-402 YLKENAKDFLRF
+402 YLKDNAKDFVRF

-426 PIKRGQ
+426 PIKRGE
-432 VIRDIVETISV
+432 VVRDIVETISV
-443 IPDSIFRITYVKEC
+443 VPDSIFRITYVKEC
-457 SHLLDMP
+457 SRLLDMP

-472 NKILRVNLK
+472 NKLLRAKFK
-481 KSLGLGSEALPEPD
+481 KSLGPEGESLPD
-495 TTTPKQEESIEE
+495 TQTTTVVTPQQPDETLED

-515 ERELVKLLLMYGNNM
+515 ERELVKLLLMYGNKM
-530 IADERIDENG
+530 ITDERINEDG

-547 SVAQLIVDEL
+547 SVAQMIIDDL
-557 KMDGFLFTNH
+557 KMDGFLF
-567 VNRKIF
+567 VNAVHRK
-573 EVFDKAIDQG
+573 VFDIFDQAIDEG
-583 YIPDDRFFVSHEDET
+583 RIPDDQYFVSHEDET

-604 DLLSSPYKL
+604 DLLSSQYKL
-613 DQWEKYGIFVKREED
+613 DQWEKYGIFVKQEED
-628 MLRATVLSSIYRY
+628 VLRATVLSSIYRY
-641 KDLIIEERRKTV
+641 KDLIIAERRKAI
-653 EEELKS
+653 EEELKTTENLE
-659 AGDSDDLL
+659 DQI

-672 KIDLDDIRKQI
+672 KKDLDDIRMQL
-683 NKMLGIVIAK
+683 NKELGIVIAK

>member
-1 MGDTTSGWR
+1 
-10 CKSLPENTWK
+10 
-20 YREMA
+20 
-25 ENIPIQ
+25 
-31 IIFVVLPKFHEM
+31 M

-51 SILQTARIEE
+51 QILQAARIEE
-61 VVGEFVALKKK
+61 VVGEFVTLKKR
-72 GTNMWGVCPFH
+72 GTNYIGLCPFH
-83 NEKTPS
+83 DEKTPS
-89 FSVNPARNIFK
+89 FNVNPVRNIFK

-110 AKFLMEHEHYTY
+110 AVFIRDYQHLTY

-138 EKELTAEE
+138 EKELTPEE
-146 IMLQSVREKMFNINE
+146 IMQQSIREKMFNINE

-167 VDTLWNTKEGQT
+167 VDTLWNTEEGKT
-179 IGLEYFRERGYLNP
+179 IGLEYFRERGYFDP
-193 VIEKFHLGYNPDAG
+193 IIQKFHLGYNPD
-207 GGSIFT
+207 SIHWDAFT
-213 EYAKKNGY
+213 EHAKKNGY

-232 IKGQKGPY
+232 IKGSKGLY
-240 DRFHGRVMFPIHNLT
+240 DRYHGRVMFPIHNLT
-255 GRVIGF
+255 GHVIGF
-261 GGRILVND
+261 GGRILTND

-297 NAIARQDECILVEGY
+297 NAIAKNDECILVEGY

-342 KRYTKNITI
+342 KRYTKNITM

-356 AAGVHAAL
+356 AAGIHAAL

-382 PPEHDPDSFGQDFSV
+382 PPEHDPDTFGKEFSV
-397 EYVSK
+397 EYVSN
-402 YLKENAKDFLRF
+402 YLKENAKDFIRF

-457 SHLLDMP
+457 SRLLDMP

-472 NKILRVNLK
+472 NKILRAKMK
-481 KSLGLGSEALPEPD
+481 KTLGIEDNVVSETE
-495 TTTPKQEESIEE
+495 TTTMTPKQEETVED

-515 ERELVKLLLMYGNNM
+515 ERELVRLLLTFGKKM
-530 IADERIDENG
+530 IVVERTDEQGE
-540 QKVYEQV
+540 KVYEQFY
-547 SVAQLIVDEL
+547 VAQLIIDDL
-557 KMDGFLFTNH
+557 KMDGLVFTNV
-567 VNRKIF
+567 VNKKIF
-573 EVFDKAIDQG
+573 DIFDKALDEG
-583 YIPDDRFFVSHEDET
+583 YIPDDQVFTSNEDET
-598 IAQLAA
+598 IAQLAV

-613 DQWEKYGIFVKREED
+613 DKWDKYSIFVKREENN
-628 MLRATVLSSIYRY
+628 LRTTVLRTLYRY
-641 KDLIIEERRKTV
+641 KDLIIEDRRKAV
-653 EEELKS
+653 EEELKTTENL
-659 AGDSDDLL
+659 DDQL

-672 KIDLDDIRKQI
+672 KKDLDDIRMQI
-683 NKMLGIVIAK
+683 NKVLGAVIVK